1 MMIAKNRLLEMV
13 NELPDEVDIDEMI
26 YSLYLKQKL
35 ENAEKDIQ
43 EGKVVS
49 HKDVIRETDT
59 WFEK

>member
-1 MMIAKNRLLEMV
+1 MIAKNRLLEMV